1 MSNVSERV
9 SPAKTPMRF
18 AFAADGNVIPG
29 VHVTVASLLQ
39 SLTFPDDVELHL
51 FYTNWT
57 DAQIESLSRT
67 AQLNNRRSTLYCH
80 RLDLQPFRSLR
91 PVRGSIMNFAW
102 FVIPEFFDDRVII
115 LDTDLVVTI
124 DLTPLASVALD
135 DTKLCAAVS
144 WRNLEQ
150 APNWPIYA
158 ECGMAPNGPALLG
171 GGLAVHAHDW
181 KARNITNKCLSLRT
195 LLQKRLCGGNQPILN
210 IALYEKFQILERKYN
225 TPISPSQGKLSED
238 VLAASRVWHFVG
250 RPKPWEFLGCWVHS
264 NSFLYQTYLKKTDI
278 VRDGGGTYSV
288 NVSRSARTFIR
299 YHRAYFRRMF
309 FWARR

>member
-9 SPAKTPMRF
+9 SPAKTPKRF

-91 PVRGSIMNFAW
+91 SVRGSIMNFAW

-144 WRNLEQ
+144 WHNLEQ
-150 APNWPIYA
+150 DHNWPIYA
-158 ECGMAPNGPALLG
+158 ECGIAPNGPSFSGEPGRTCPRLESEEHYKQVSLAPYVAAKAFVRRQPAYPKYCALREVSDLG
-171 GGLAVHAHDW
+171 A
-181 KARNITNKCLSLRT
+181 KI
-195 LLQKRLCGGNQPILN
+195 
-210 IALYEKFQILERKYN
+210 
-225 TPISPSQGKLSED
+225 
-238 VLAASRVWHFVG
+238 
-250 RPKPWEFLGCWVHS
+250 
-264 NSFLYQTYLKKTDI
+264 
-278 VRDGGGTYSV
+278 
-288 NVSRSARTFIR
+288 
-299 YHRAYFRRMF
+299 
-309 FWARR
+309 